1 MLVQYVVLLASR
13 WKSRFFTSEFLAMI
27 IGVHRF
33 PLIMVGPRKKR
44 DLPVTMYRILLYLS
58 RSRGS
63 GSDARRLVRIER
75 ATGIDRKD
83 LRELL
88 ENLTTAELIDR
99 IDEDGRG
106 RGGHPL
112 VHWNITEAGKVWRSD
127 LGRFIQLG
135 QKMELYPEEFF
146 YLPSDEI

>member
-1 MLVQYVVLLASR
+1 
-13 WKSRFFTSEFLAMI
+13 
-27 IGVHRF
+27 
-33 PLIMVGPRKKR
+33 MVGPRKKR

-63 GSDARRLVRIER
+63 GSDTRRLVRIER

-88 ENLTTAELIDR
+88 KNLTTAELIDR

-112 VHWNITEAGKVWRSD
+112 IHWNITEAGKVWRSD